1 MVEKF
6 EQYIDAFIRYLR
18 LERDSSPH
26 TLRNYRSDLDQFLG
40 FLRSDRSGDP
50 VRLKDIDR
58 LVIRGYMASL
68 QERGVGKRSLSRKIS
83 ALRSFFRFLRREGVI
98 DSNPARQVWLPRQD
112 KKLPSFLS
120 REEIQSLLSAPDP
133 STLLGLRDRA
143 ILETL
148 YTTGIRV
155 GALVGMNRG
164 DIDLL
169 GDLARVKEKGKK
181 ERLCPL
187 GSYAVRALRDYLKAF
202 PGGGTGDPLFVNRSR
217 RRLTA
222 ASIRKLLE
230 KYIKRAAI
238 EKKVTPHALRHSFAT
253 HLLNAGA
260 DLRSVQ
266 ELLGHESLSTTQIYT
281 HVSKERLKKVY
292 DRTHPR
298 A

>member
-6 EQYIDAFIRYLR
+6 ENYVDAFIRYLR
-18 LERDSSPH
+18 LERDASPH
-26 TLRNYRSDLDQFLG
+26 TIRNYRSDLVQFQK
-40 FLRSDRSGDP
+40 FLESAPSAAP
-50 VRLKDIDR
+50 SRLKKIDR
-58 LVIRGYMASL
+58 ITIRGYMAAL
-68 QERGVGKRSLSRKIS
+68 QERGIGKRSLSRKIS
-83 ALRSFFRFLRREGVI
+83 ALRSFFRFLRREGVL
-98 DSNPARQVWLPRQD
+98 DDNPARQVWLPRQE
-112 KKLPSFLS
+112 KRLPSFL
-120 REEIQSLLSAPDP
+120 EPGEIRSLLEAPDP

-148 YTTGIRV
+148 YSTGIRV

-164 DIDLL
+164 DVDLL
-169 GDLARVKEKGKK
+169 GDLARVREKGKK

-187 GSYAVRALRDYLKAF
+187 GGYAVRALSDYLKAF
-202 PGGGTGDPLFVNRSR
+202 PETGASDPLFVNRSR

-222 ASIRKLLE
+222 ASVRKLLA
-230 KYIKRAAI
+230 KYIRRAAI
-238 EKKVTPHALRHSFAT
+238 GKKVTPHALRHSFAT

-281 HVSKERLKKVY
+281 HVSRERLKKVY

>member
-18 LERDSSPH
+18 LERDASPH
-26 TLRNYRSDLDQFLG
+26 TLRNYRSDLDQFHE
-40 FLRSDRSGDP
+40 FLRSDRSGAP

-58 LVIRGYMASL
+58 LVIRGYMAAL

-120 REEIQSLLSAPDP
+120 REEIQSLLAAPDP

-202 PGGGTGDPLFVNRSR
+202 PAGGGSDPLFVNRSR